1 MLRLDRRYIL
11 PVALALALLTAFF
24 ALSEMRRM
32 TIRRAGLEMTA
43 HAERLRMLTDM
54 RSLLTDAEV
63 GERSFLL
70 TGDRAYLR
78 PLTHAVEG
86 LPSAIDELRA
96 SYPADDASTQAAL
109 TALGEGIGDKLA
121 ELEATANE
129 YSPEHA
135 VDATGAAGAAA
146 SRMIDSERTM
156 DSIRASIDGMR
167 ADERRRHDEAVR
179 LWGREHGVNVVVIAA
194 ATVLNMLFV
203 LLAGHLLTRDYR
215 RRRAQTE
222 TLEQQVSERTQG
234 ISDLYTSLQQVI
246 ENEKGALARE
256 LHDELGSL
264 LVTVKM
270 DLSQLRRHW
279 PADSPELE
287 QRWQRIQSALSECID
302 LKRRVVE
309 QLRPTLL
316 DNMGLTAALRWQ
328 LQESC
333 GPAGLEYHEHFPPE
347 EPQIT
352 RDASIA
358 LFRIVQEALENVIK
372 HARAHCV
379 DLTVELRNDELAI
392 TVEDD
397 GVGPATSPRVASGP
411 HGVTSLQY
419 RVNALGGEMMLGA
432 GDGNRGTR
440 VRIRF
445 PMSRITSEQA
455 AA

>member
-1 MLRLDRRYIL
+1 MLRLDRRYVL
-11 PVALALALLTAFF
+11 PVVLALALLTGFF

-32 TIRRAGLEMTA
+32 TVRGAGLEMTA
-43 HAERLRMLTDM
+43 HAERLRMLTDI
-54 RSLLTDAEV
+54 RALLTDAEA

-70 TGDRAYLR
+70 TGDRGYLQA
-78 PLTHAVEG
+78 LTR
-86 LPSAIDELRA
+86 AIDDMPRAMNELRA
-96 SYPADDASTQAAL
+96 SYPADDTAAEAEL
-109 TALGEGIGDKLA
+109 TALGESIGDKLG
-121 ELEATANE
+121 ELEAEATE
-129 YSPEHA
+129 YSRTA
-135 VDATGAAGAAA
+135 GAGATAAAGTAA
-146 SRMIDSERTM
+146 MVDSERTM
-156 DSIRASIDGMR
+156 DSLRASIDGMR
-167 ADERRRHDEAVR
+167 ADERREHDEAVG
-179 LWGREHGVNVVVIAA
+179 LWGREHAVNVVVLAA
-194 ATVLNMLFV
+194 ATILNMVFV

-215 RRRAQTE
+215 RRRAATE
-222 TLEQQVSERTQG
+222 VLEREVTDRTQG
-234 ISDLYTSLQQVI
+234 ISELYTSLQQIV
-246 ENEKGALARE
+246 EKEKGALARE

-270 DLSQLRRHW
+270 DLSQLRRQW
-279 PADSPELE
+279 PADRPEIE

-333 GPAGLEYHEHFPPE
+333 GPAGLEYHEHFPSE

-358 LFRIVQEALENVIK
+358 LFRIVQEALENVVK

-379 DLTVELRNDELAI
+379 DLSVELANDELAI

-397 GVGPATSPRVASGP
+397 GVGLGVAPHTSPGP
-411 HGVTSLQY
+411 HGLRSMQY
-419 RVNALGGEMMLGA
+419 RVTSFGGQLSLGP

-440 VRIRF
+440 VRVRF
-445 PMSRITSEQA
+445 PLARIAAEQA